1 MTDPEQILTR
11 SIYQL
16 LRRESFYAHILA
28 HVTRVVTTD
37 VPTMAV
43 SFREDVF
50 YLYVN
55 PEFLIDK
62 LTNDQ
67 RIAVLKHEV
76 LHLVFKHLF
85 RGNGKQRFLEN
96 IAADLVVNQ
105 YVEPW
110 PLPEG
115 AILLNSFPDLK
126 LKPWESMEYYYNEI
140 RKLQEPNAS
149 NLYPVSCEMLE
160 RLQEDQG
167 NIGSHELWGKSEQGP
182 ASRVLGRIMSEART
196 KATGYG
202 SLPAEIRRSVEMM
215 LQPAKISWKQVLKVF
230 NASCGRTVL
239 RTTRRKESRRFE
251 GNPGRRIKRL
261 RKVVVAIDTSGSI
274 DEKLLSEFW
283 NEILGIYKSGT
294 ALTILEC
301 DARIQNEY
309 ELRKPMHVP
318 SFKGGGGTSFD
329 PVVKWVNKT
338 PGYNGL
344 IYFTDGYGPSPARC
358 RVPVLWCIYGGMKD
372 TSHLKGKVIH
382 VGEQEQDEL
391 PF

>member
-1 MTDPEQILTR
+1 MTTPEQILTR

-55 PEFLIDK
+55 PEFLTDK

-149 NLYPVSCEMLE
+149 NLYPVSCETLE

-167 NIGSHELWGKSEQGP
+167 NIGSHELWGKSEQGS

-261 RKVVVAIDTSGSI
+261 RKVIVAIDTSGSI
-274 DEKLLSEFW
+274 DEKLLAEFW

-309 ELRKPMHVP
+309 ELRKPMQVP

-382 VGEQEQDEL
+382 VGGQEQDEL